1 MGIEYSAVIIVGL
14 RREDIENVERLCD
27 KYGEFIGGLED
38 CSSYYDGGGEDQN
51 VIGFTVAQSP
61 DYGNDEIHFEELAVA
76 IQSAKEL
83 FKEATNQ
90 DAKIYLSTYG
100 W

>member
-1 MGIEYSAVIIVGL
+1 MGVEYRAVIIVGL
-14 RREDIENVERLCD
+14 RRKDIENIEGLRD
-27 KYGEFIGGLED
+27 KDDEFIGGLED
-38 CSSYYDGGGEDQN
+38 CSPYYDGWGEDNN
-51 VIGFTVAQSP
+51 VIGITVAQSP

-83 FKEATNQ
+83 FKDATSQ
-90 DAKIYLSTYG
+90 DAKVYISTSG